1 MKSGK
6 VARVIARAE
15 LAFVRDW
22 HPNATIGLCN
32 GAFDLFHVGHLR
44 YLEGAAQLA
53 DILIVAVNSDIS
65 VQASKGPS
73 RPIVPQQERMELL
86 SALSAID
93 YLHLFDEKD
102 VSEVLKALKPDFHI
116 KGTDY
121 TPQTVP
127 EAPLVKRLGGEED
140 CR

>member
-121 TPQTVP
+121 TP
-127 EAPLVKRLGGEED
+127 KRSQKHLW
-140 CR
+140 

>member
-73 RPIVPQQERMELL
+73 RPIVPQQERMGYIGLKR
-86 SALSAID
+86 D
-93 YLHLFDEKD
+93 RLFAF
-102 VSEVLKALKPDFHI
+102 V
-116 KGTDY
+116 
-121 TPQTVP
+121 
-127 EAPLVKRLGGEED
+127 
-140 CR
+140 